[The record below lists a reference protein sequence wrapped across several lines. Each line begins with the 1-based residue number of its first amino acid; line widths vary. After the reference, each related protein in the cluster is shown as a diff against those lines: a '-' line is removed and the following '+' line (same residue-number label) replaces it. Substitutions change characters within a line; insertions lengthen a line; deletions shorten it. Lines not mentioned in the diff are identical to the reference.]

1 MGTADRPAPIVREP
15 HRWNTDFAWDDH
27 GGPFSTISPEQ
38 AEAFDRD
45 GYFVVEGA
53 FDEAALARLDAELA
67 PGEARVREL
76 LEQLPDGRFSVAGL
90 DTQTVA
96 PHHVL
101 SSDWVRGFCAHPL
114 LAGLCADL
122 VGPDVRLYW
131 EQSVFKQPRGAEPVL
146 WHQDNG
152 YTYVDPQAYLTC
164 WIAMTDATTEN
175 GCISVMPGIHREGT
189 LAHRDTPLGSEC
201 WGDDATA
208 VDVPVAAGDVVVFSS
223 LTPHAT
229 RVNRTDEIRKAYIVQ
244 YCHDGA
250 VASQP
255 AADGSVATRT
265 RQDDPTRQ
273 PLVVSGGGLVVG
285 S

>member
-1 MGTADRPAPIVREP
+1 MAREP
-15 HRWNTDFAWDDH
+15 HRWNTGFEWDDH
-27 GGPFSTISPEQ
+27 PGPFTTVTPEQ
-38 AEAFDRD
+38 AAAFDRD
-45 GYFVVEGA
+45 GYFVVDGA
-53 FDEAALARLDAELA
+53 FDADTLARIDAELA
-67 PGEARVREL
+67 PGETRVREL

-101 SSDWVRGFCAHPL
+101 GSAWLRGFCAHPL

-152 YTYVDPQAYLTC
+152 YTYVEPQAYLTC
-164 WIAMTDATTEN
+164 WIALTDATTEN
-175 GCISVMPGIHREGT
+175 GCISVMPGVHRDGT
-189 LAHRDTPLGSEC
+189 LAHRDTPIGSEC
-201 WGDDATA
+201 WGDDSAA

-229 RVNRTDEIRKAYIVQ
+229 RANLTDRIRKAYIVQ
-244 YCHDGA
+244 YCHAGA
-250 VASQP
+250 TAAQP
-255 AADGSVATRT
+255 AADGSIATRT
-265 RQDDPTRQ
+265 PQDDPARQ
-273 PLVVSGGGLVVG
+273 PLVVSGGGLVAVG
-285 S
+285 